1 MIAPNFNKPCSRSFC
16 TIFLMTSLG
25 IILKKGQTNC
35 PFFWSGRNPMALF
48 HINPPQQTVGCHYI
62 KDAIQNNETKT
73 IPLLLVRKSKNLRI
87 GSYYFLG
94 SSTARQVLFLTLSIW
109 DIPIRL
115 AGTHTDANVI
125 YWTSRQTPKHP
136 NPLQQSTTTL
146 QMSILKLKR

>member
-25 IILKKGQTNC
+25 IILKKGQI
-35 PFFWSGRNPMALF
+35 PVLSSEVALF
-48 HINPPQQTVGCHYI
+48 YTNPPKQTAGCHSI

-94 SSTARQVLFLTLSIW
+94 SSTARQVLF
-109 DIPIRL
+109 
-115 AGTHTDANVI
+115 
-125 YWTSRQTPKHP
+125 
-136 NPLQQSTTTL
+136 
-146 QMSILKLKR
+146 